1 MREGRKVT
9 MGRYS
14 RKQTAC
20 AGKESAEDFGKRR
33 EDQREIS
40 AHLQLNYAN
49 TPPCGCA
56 GVTFFSLIRPLHEP
70 FIGFLLSGLPICITP
85 CNSIT
90 QIPTRLDTGGVL
102 FYSLLF
108 VHCTNLYWLPIIWI
122 TPFNP
127 IMQIPPCRC
136 VGSIVCFFSPSAGIL
151 YIFFYFHYTET
162 LGGFR
167 SYQLP
172 KTI

>member
-1 MREGRKVT
+1 MCRQGIRRRLRQETRGSEGNLCPLTTQLRK
-9 MGRYS
+9 YS
-14 RKQTAC
+14 PVRLR
-20 AGKESAEDFGKRR
+20 GG
-33 EDQREIS
+33 
-40 AHLQLNYAN
+40 Y
-49 TPPCGCA
+49 
-56 GVTFFSLIRPLHEP
+56 FFILSYPSVVQI

-90 QIPTRLDTGGVL
+90 QILPRLNAWGLL
-102 FYSLLF
+102 FYSLIRP
-108 VHCTNLYWLPIIWI
+108 LYKSLLASYYLDY
-122 TPFNP
+122 PFQPDYAKFPRANAGEFC
-127 IMQIPPCRC
+127 IL
-136 VGSIVCFFSPSAGIL
+136 FSPSAGIL

>member
-1 MREGRKVT
+1 MCRQGIRRRLRQETRGSEGNLCPLTTQLSK
-9 MGRYS
+9 YS
-14 RKQTAC
+14 PVRLR
-20 AGKESAEDFGKRR
+20 GG
-33 EDQREIS
+33 
-40 AHLQLNYAN
+40 Y
-49 TPPCGCA
+49 
-56 GVTFFSLIRPLHEP
+56 FFILSYPSVVQI